1 MEPKVK
7 PNTARRKQSSFASGW
22 RSSAWAR
29 FALYVAIGI
38 VSYFLL
44 LNPVLPKQYDL
55 EPGAVSPETIVAPV
69 TKIDQ
74 QATEQARQEAAQ
86 SVPLQ
91 YRQDEQITNR
101 QLERLERVFDQLQGK
116 PEKSSLSEAEKVQRL
131 RSLIPA
137 MPDEVYTA
145 LAGIPEKEIQDVR
158 SASRKVLQQV
168 LSEGVRPAQLVQKRE
183 QAEQL
188 LKDVPLRKD
197 ARKAVRELVR
207 TLIVPNVVVDQA
219 LTDALRE
226 TARESVKPVVIQKG
240 DVIVAAGEVV
250 TEENI
255 RKLKELGLL
264 LQNLNHRFYA
274 GLTLFF

>member
-1 MEPKVK
+1 
-7 PNTARRKQSSFASGW
+7 
-22 RSSAWAR
+22 
-29 FALYVAIGI
+29 
-38 VSYFLL
+38 
-44 LNPVLPKQYDL
+44 
-55 EPGAVSPETIVAPV
+55 
-69 TKIDQ
+69 
-74 QATEQARQEAAQ
+74 
-86 SVPLQ
+86 
-91 YRQDEQITNR
+91 
-101 QLERLERVFDQLQGK
+101 
-116 PEKSSLSEAEKVQRL
+116 
-131 RSLIPA
+131 
-137 MPDEVYTA
+137 
-145 LAGIPEKEIQDVR
+145 

-274 GLTLFF
+274 GLTLFLLIWLALLYIFVHRFHREIHDRSEEDTSELQSRENLVCRLLL